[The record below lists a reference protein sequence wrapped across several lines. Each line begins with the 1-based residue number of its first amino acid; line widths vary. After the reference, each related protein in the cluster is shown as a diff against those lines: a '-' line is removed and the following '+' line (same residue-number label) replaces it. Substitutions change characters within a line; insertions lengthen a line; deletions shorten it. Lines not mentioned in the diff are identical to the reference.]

1 LSNFQLP
8 NEERIGIAVECWNN
22 GDIGALTSMFADD
35 DAYCSPLSNTSGG
48 SYWLQGPQEVSAHF
62 LAMKKQ
68 FHNIELVEVL
78 AGAGFTNLLLRH
90 DEGSISLLIEPD
102 EERRARRIIACH
114 SLSMLNRK

>member
-1 LSNFQLP
+1 MSNFQLP

-35 DAYCSPLSNTSGG
+35 VAYCSPLSNTSGG